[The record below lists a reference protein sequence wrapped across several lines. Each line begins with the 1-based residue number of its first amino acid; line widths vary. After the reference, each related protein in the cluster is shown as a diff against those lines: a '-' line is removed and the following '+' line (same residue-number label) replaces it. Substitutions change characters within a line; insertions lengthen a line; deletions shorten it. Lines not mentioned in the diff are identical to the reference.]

1 MILVNINSKVKILI
15 YILNI
20 RNTSKN
26 EALDAKHF
34 AVFFLKVVC
43 DASSKLILFG
53 TWMLTYK
60 CWNLSTN
67 LIVAFYYGMVLLLIL
82 ANLGFSTWIE
92 KEQIVSLR
100 NLIGIVFCN

>member
-1 MILVNINSKVKILI
+1 M
-15 YILNI
+15 
-20 RNTSKN
+20 
-26 EALDAKHF
+26 DAKNF
-34 AVFFLKVVC
+34 AVFFLKAVC

-67 LIVAFYYGMVLLLIL
+67 LIVAFYYGMVLLLII
-82 ANLGFSTWIE
+82 ANLGFCCIE

-100 NLIGIVFCN
+100 NLIGIVLLYFAFIIINY